1 MNTSTW
7 HMSYYNYCNY
17 CSYCN
22 YCATHA
28 STNIIV
34 KPKHV
39 VTVINYHKFC

>member
-17 CSYCN
+17 CN
-22 YCATHA
+22 YCATRA
-28 STNIIV
+28 FTNIIV

>member
-7 HMSYYNYCNY
+7 HMSYYNYCTY
-17 CSYCN
+17 CNYCN

-28 STNIIV
+28 STNIV